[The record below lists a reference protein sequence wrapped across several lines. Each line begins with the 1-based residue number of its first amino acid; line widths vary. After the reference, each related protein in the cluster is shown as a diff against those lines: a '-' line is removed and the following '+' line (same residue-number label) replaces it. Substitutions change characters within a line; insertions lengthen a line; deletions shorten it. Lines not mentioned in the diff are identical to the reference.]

1 MNKML
6 SIIRN
11 FIQAINFFE
20 EKSVLYRDN
29 FIESSKKEPSLADY
43 NRGEIM
49 VERVLFRDR
58 KHPVDR
64 VIINDFNRKSGADL
78 GEVKIVYGPA
88 ADEYTRSHHA
98 LALVLGTD
106 IFFRNGAYRPETE
119 EGRKILAHELTHV
132 TQQKRD
138 ILRGETTREELEREA
153 EAAEKLFEWQG
164 ERTKTVKIENIV
176 YKLSEREYN
185 KFMAEL
191 KDQVEEELERKL
203 GRVDE
208 EERLKLLYAYKKM
221 TDSGELPWQ
230 Q

>member
-43 NRGEIM
+43 NRGETM

-78 GEVKIVYGPA
+78 GEVKMVYGPA

-119 EGRKILAHELTHV
+119 EGRKILAHEMTHV
-132 TQQKRD
+132 AQNKSGRST
-138 ILRGETTREELEREA
+138 EEPAGKSWSGRRHGIPKA
-153 EAAEKLFEWQG
+153 KGKFEEGGNRATSVSQCGASYSCGW
-164 ERTKTVKIENIV
+164 
-176 YKLSEREYN
+176 
-185 KFMAEL
+185 F
-191 KDQVEEELERKL
+191 
-203 GRVDE
+203 
-208 EERLKLLYAYKKM
+208 
-221 TDSGELPWQ
+221 
-230 Q
+230 

>member
-1 MNKML
+1 M
-6 SIIRN
+6 
-11 FIQAINFFE
+11 
-20 EKSVLYRDN
+20 
-29 FIESSKKEPSLADY
+29 
-43 NRGEIM
+43 
-49 VERVLFRDR
+49 
-58 KHPVDR
+58 H
-64 VIINDFNRKSGADL
+64 L
-78 GEVKIVYGPA
+78 GRY
-88 ADEYTRSHHA
+88 ADEYTRSLNA
-98 LALVLGTD
+98 LAITIGMD

-132 TQQKRD
+132 AQNKKREEY
-138 ILRGETTREELEREA
+138 RGASREELEREA

-221 TDSGELPWQ
+221 TDSGELLWQ

>member
-43 NRGEIM
+43 NRGETM

-119 EGRKILAHELTHV
+119 EGRCSSYIIAR
-132 TQQKRD
+132 Q
-138 ILRGETTREELEREA
+138 
-153 EAAEKLFEWQG
+153 
-164 ERTKTVKIENIV
+164 
-176 YKLSEREYN
+176 
-185 KFMAEL
+185 
-191 KDQVEEELERKL
+191 
-203 GRVDE
+203 
-208 EERLKLLYAYKKM
+208 
-221 TDSGELPWQ
+221 
-230 Q
+230 